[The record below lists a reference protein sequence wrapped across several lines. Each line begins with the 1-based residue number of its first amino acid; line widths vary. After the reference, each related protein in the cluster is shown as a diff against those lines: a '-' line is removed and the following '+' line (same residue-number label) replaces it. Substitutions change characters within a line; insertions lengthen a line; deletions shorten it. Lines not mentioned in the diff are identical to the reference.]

1 MDSRTLK
8 PGNWGAKFSEKYF
21 QINFPSCFFFS
32 FLKSFHSPVQTWKT
46 LNSCGFLFC
55 WICVGEKCP
64 TLNSEWSSVCRV
76 VVFSCAISN
85 ALIGI
90 FKDFPHIR
98 LLTWGP
104 EEWTLKIKKKK
115 NQTTSIYLWNDLV
128 IAQQSNSLKISAQIE
143 SLKSFSFG
151 ILISSS
157 EKWGY

>member
-1 MDSRTLK
+1 MDSRALK
-8 PGNWGAKFSEKYF
+8 PGNRGAKLFTEVLSNK
-21 QINFPSCFFFS
+21 FPLMLFFFWS
-32 FLKSFHSPVQTWKT
+32 SHSPVQTWKT

-55 WICVGEKCP
+55 GICVGEKCT
-64 TLNSEWSSVCRV
+64 TLNSEWSSVWRE
-76 VVFSCAISN
+76 VVFSCAVSN

-98 LLTWGP
+98 LLTWGL

-115 NQTTSIYLWNDLV
+115 SNYQHFYLWNDLV
-128 IAQQSNSLKISAQIE
+128 IGQLSNSLKISVQIE
-143 SLKSFSFG
+143 SLKGFFFG

>member
-8 PGNWGAKFSEKYF
+8 PGNWGAKFFREVLSNK
-21 QINFPSCFFFS
+21 FPLMLFFS
-32 FLKSFHSPVQTWKT
+32 FLKFFHSPVQTWKT

-90 FKDFPHIR
+90 FKDFPHIQ
-98 LLTWGP
+98 LLTWGL

-115 NQTTSIYLWNDLV
+115 KSNHQYLLMKWLGYSPT
-128 IAQQSNSLKISAQIE
+128 IQQP
-143 SLKSFSFG
+143 
-151 ILISSS
+151 
-157 EKWGY
+157 